1 MWTKKKASITALGTA
16 LILVL
21 VGCETTGQ
29 SAGLGAV
36 LGGAAGAVIGAQ
48 SGHTAEGA
56 LIGAAVGAG
65 IGAVVGK
72 VKQKRLANREQLI
85 QEYKTAGTPVPT
97 DPTVTLEQVTVAPE
111 AVKYDQ
117 VVNVDG
123 KYIMLNPAPPA
134 ERVGTIRLI
143 GPDGTKLHEGPIV
156 LEEGRDSFTV
166 PMKTNKEL
174 PPGEYKVQVEM
185 KNGAATASNQKS
197 FILAAA

>member
-1 MWTKKKASITALGTA
+1 MWTKKIMGITALPLA

-21 VGCETTGQ
+21 AGCETTGQ

-48 SGHTAEGA
+48 SGHTGEGA

-65 IGAVVGK
+65 IGAIVGK
-72 VKQKRLANREQLI
+72 VKQKRLASREQVI

-97 DPTVTLEQVTVAPE
+97 DPTVTLEQVNVAPD
-111 AVKYDQ
+111 AVQYGQ

-123 KYIMLNPAPPA
+123 KYTMLNPAPPEQRA
-134 ERVGTIRLI
+134 GTIRLI

-166 PMKTNKEL
+166 PLKTNKEL
-174 PPGEYKVQVEM
+174 PPGEYKVQIEM
-185 KNGAATASNQKS
+185 KNGASTSSNQKS

>member
-1 MWTKKKASITALGTA
+1 MWTRTKLNLTAVATVLA
-16 LILVL
+16 LVL
-21 VGCETTGQ
+21 AGCETTGQ

-48 SGHTAEGA
+48 SGHAGEGA

-65 IGAVVGK
+65 IGAIVGT
-72 VKQKRLANREQLI
+72 VKKKRLANREQVI
-85 QEYKTAGTPVPT
+85 QEYKSAGTPVPT
-97 DPTVTLEQVTVAPE
+97 DPTVTLEQVQVAPD
-111 AVKYDQ
+111 AVQYGQ

-123 KYIMLNPAPPA
+123 KYTMLNPAPA
-134 ERVGTIRLI
+134 EQRSGTIRLI

-156 LEEGRDSFTV
+156 LEEGRESFTI

-185 KNGAATASNQKS
+185 KNGPSTASNQKS
-197 FILAAA
+197 FVLAA